1 MPGIWYIHTF
11 TSQNVRL
18 KCNSTPQL
26 LLHHKKCSQTYLI
39 FGGRES
45 IRAVIRSVLFI
56 DNVVVVLYDPEL
68 LSWYSC
74 SVTTAVGTSFLII
87 SIFLLAEFLAL
98 VGLTCT
104 QKFNGAL
111 ILKISFRPEI
121 TSYALPWV

>member
-1 MPGIWYIHTF
+1 MPKLKVINKLHRIRHTDHNIVD
-11 TSQNVRL
+11 QNPIAY
-18 KCNSTPQL
+18 SIPQL
-26 LLHHKKCSQTYLI
+26 LITSHEMFKKYFKTYLI
-39 FGGRES
+39 FGGSES

-87 SIFLLAEFLAL
+87 SNFLLAEFLAL

-104 QKFNGAL
+104 A
-111 ILKISFRPEI
+111 EI
-121 TSYALPWV
+121 